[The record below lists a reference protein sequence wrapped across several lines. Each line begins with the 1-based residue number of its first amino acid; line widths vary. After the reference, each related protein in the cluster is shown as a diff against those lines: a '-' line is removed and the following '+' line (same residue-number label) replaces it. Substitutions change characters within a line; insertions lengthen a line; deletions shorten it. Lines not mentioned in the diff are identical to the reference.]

1 VRRIFEADPALRQ
14 DPRFALYPEW
24 MQQQVRN
31 PQGGGAPG
39 GGLDSPGNNQML
51 MDIFKAGGKVVAGT
65 DTPNAVN
72 LHGELNAYV
81 SAGMTPFQAL
91 RAATATPAEALNL
104 DAGIIAAGKLADIVL
119 VEGNPLERIGDAL
132 KVRRVM
138 ANGRLY
144 DAADLAKGT
153 MR

>member
-1 VRRIFEADPALRQ
+1 
-14 DPRFALYPEW
+14 
-24 MQQQVRN
+24 
-31 PQGGGAPG
+31 
-39 GGLDSPGNNQML
+39 ML

-65 DTPNAVN
+65 DTPNAFN

-81 SAGMTPFQAL
+81 NAGMTPFQAL

-104 DAGIIAAGKLADIVL
+104 DAGVIAAGKLADIVL

-144 DAADLAKGT
+144 DVADLVSGT
-153 MR
+153 IRRSAE

>member
-1 VRRIFEADPALRQ
+1 
-14 DPRFALYPEW
+14 
-24 MQQQVRN
+24 MRN
-31 PQGGGAPG
+31 PQAGGAPG

-51 MDIFKAGGKVVAGT
+51 MDIFKAGGRVVAGT

-72 LHGELNAYV
+72 LHGELDAYV
-81 SAGMTPFQAL
+81 NAGMTPFQAL

-104 DAGIIAAGKLADIVL
+104 DAGVIAAGKLADIVI

-138 ANGRLY
+138 ANGRVYEMSELVRGATTTT
-144 DAADLAKGT
+144 AA
-153 MR
+153 R